1 MADEI
6 IFIIYKV
13 ANVTKSESHL
23 CAMIV
28 MTRGRVIIAGSNIMK
43 AGDPTARAP
52 SASLPATPS
61 PYNGHTLNLKE
72 RSFSRPV
79 RSSLY
84 YITIKAL
91 LYGEGHSFS

>member
-1 MADEI
+1 MVDEI

-28 MTRGRVIIAGSNIMK
+28 MTGGRVIIAGSNIMK

-61 PYNGHTLNLKE
+61 PYNGHTLNQ
-72 RSFSRPV
+72 
-79 RSSLY
+79 SSARVVENRNL
-84 YITIKAL
+84 
-91 LYGEGHSFS
+91 EVFV